1 MDPTWVF
8 QSKLIPKNRTS
19 LEWWMRKS
27 ICCFWREDRL
37 RSNIFEHMTRVPG
50 VKSWNPSQ
58 NWTSDGSPIFLEYET
73 PSVIDDIIV
82 TWETA
87 EMNASD
93 RPRCPKMCLADGLM
107 PYLLRGRCS
116 DSTICWWRTYHNMV
130 ITWSIQ
136 FVRQNS
142 NPAVIF
148 PDHHQPLR
156 SSRIRSRTWNI
167 IMSAMEI
174 SMFFCKFKLTRFSHS
189 SHRHQQH

>member
-116 DSTICWWRTYHNMV
+116 DSTICWWRTYHNM
-130 ITWSIQ
+130 IRLLPGPSNLSDKIQ
-136 FVRQNS
+136 ILRWYSLTIISHFAA
-142 NPAVIF
+142 PGFAVV
-148 PDHHQPLR
+148 HG
-156 SSRIRSRTWNI
+156 T
-167 IMSAMEI
+167 
-174 SMFFCKFKLTRFSHS
+174 
-189 SHRHQQH
+189 